1 MTWKYWKT
9 LHATWIE
16 FKLNS
21 NIIELNS
28 NSTTQLNKNEMQI
41 ARENIENLFVNMVL
55 EKKTFKRHKF
65 KKPHFHVFLVGNA

>member
-16 FKLNS
+16 LKLNS
-21 NIIELNS
+21 DINELNS

-55 EKKTFKRHKF
+55 GEKKFKDTNSKSHISMYF
-65 KKPHFHVFLVGNA
+65 

>member
-1 MTWKYWKT
+1 
-9 LHATWIE
+9 
-16 FKLNS
+16 
-21 NIIELNS
+21 LNS